1 MFLFG
6 NIISCVLYHKFAQKE
21 SFIIW
26 YSWDIVVVVVVVIV
40 VVIVVVVITAVK
52 DVFIVDFVF
61 SCIFVLDKF
70 DFKINSSGKITI

>member
-6 NIISCVLYHKFAQKE
+6 NVIEYVFCHKFAQKK
-21 SFIIW
+21 SLVIW
-26 YSWDIVVVVVVVIV
+26 YFWDIVVVV
-40 VVIVVVVITAVK
+40 TAAIIAAINNVC
-52 DVFIVDFVF
+52 VVDFAF